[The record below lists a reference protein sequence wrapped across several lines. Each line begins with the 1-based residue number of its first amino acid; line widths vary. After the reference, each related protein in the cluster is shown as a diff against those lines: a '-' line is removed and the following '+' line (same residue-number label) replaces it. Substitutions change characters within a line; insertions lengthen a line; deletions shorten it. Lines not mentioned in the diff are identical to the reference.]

1 MSIAAQAK
9 TKKKNRIH
17 QSFGSRVFDVFNVIF
32 MFLFLL
38 VTLYPFWYVVI
49 VSLSDGKAVLSGQV
63 SLIPVNFT
71 FDTYRVVLRDSN
83 IVTGFKNTVIYTT
96 VGTLIN
102 LACTSLCAYPLS
114 RPDLLGKKQI
124 MGMIVFTMFFSGGL
138 IPNYLLLNSLHLVGT
153 RAAML
158 MPFAINS
165 FNLIIL
171 INFFR
176 SIPNEIE
183 EAALI
188 DGLGYFGIL
197 RRIVL
202 PLSTAAIA
210 TIGLYYAVFFWNDWF
225 NSLIY
230 LKSDQ
235 YPVMMFL
242 RNIVNGTMVI
252 GTGSGSAEK
261 TTIAISVKSAVIIT
275 STVPIIVIYP
285 FLQKFFVKG
294 LTIGGVKG

>member
-1 MSIAAQAK
+1 MQKRYHTLENIIFDAIVYLVMAFVLICCLVPFIYMLAVSFSG
-9 TKKKNRIH
+9 TK
-17 QSFGSRVFDVFNVIF
+17 
-32 MFLFLL
+32 
-38 VTLYPFWYVVI
+38 P
-49 VSLSDGKAVLSGQV
+49 
-63 SLIPVNFT
+63 
-71 FDTYRVVLRDSN
+71 
-83 IVTGFKNTVIYTT
+83 
-96 VGTLIN
+96 LIN
-102 LACTSLCAYPLS
+102 GEVFLWPKDFTLDSYKQIFTYPNFFKAYGNTFLYAVGGTAIALIMTSLMAYPLS
-114 RPDLLGKKQI
+114 KTFLWGNKFFTK
-124 MGMIVFTMFFSGGL
+124 MVVVTMFFSGGL
-138 IPNYLLLNSLHLVGT
+138 IPNYLLLNSLHRVGT

>member
-1 MSIAAQAK
+1 MQKRYHTLENIIFDAIVYLVMAFVLICCLVPFIYMLAVSFSG
-9 TKKKNRIH
+9 TK
-17 QSFGSRVFDVFNVIF
+17 
-32 MFLFLL
+32 
-38 VTLYPFWYVVI
+38 P
-49 VSLSDGKAVLSGQV
+49 
-63 SLIPVNFT
+63 
-71 FDTYRVVLRDSN
+71 
-83 IVTGFKNTVIYTT
+83 
-96 VGTLIN
+96 LIN
-102 LACTSLCAYPLS
+102 GEVFLWPKDFTLDSYKQIFTYPNFFKAYGNTFLYAVGGTAIALIMTSLMAYPLS
-114 RPDLLGKKQI
+114 KTFLWGNKFFTK
-124 MGMIVFTMFFSGGL
+124 MVVVTMFFSGGL
-138 IPNYLLLNSLHLVGT
+138 IPNYLLLNSLHLVVT

>member
-1 MSIAAQAK
+1 MQNTKTMKIKMSTGEKIF
-9 TKKKNRIH
+9 
-17 QSFGSRVFDVFNVIF
+17 SVINYI
-32 MFLFLL
+32 FLAL
-38 VTLYPFWYVVI
+38 VAVACLYPMLYVLFASFSNSNQLMRHTGI
-49 VSLSDGKAVLSGQV
+49 LLWPQGLSAGAYEMVFKNPMIARGYLNTMFVLV
-63 SLIPVNFT
+63 MSLI
-71 FDTYRVVLRDSN
+71 LQ
-83 IVTGFKNTVIYTT
+83 I
-96 VGTLIN
+96 TL
-102 LACTSLCAYPLS
+102 TSLGAYFLS
-114 RPDLLGKKQI
+114 RRNVMFQKPIMLLI
-124 MGMIVFTMFFSGGL
+124 TFTMFFSGGL

>member
-1 MSIAAQAK
+1 M
-9 TKKKNRIH
+9 
-17 QSFGSRVFDVFNVIF
+17 
-32 MFLFLL
+32 
-38 VTLYPFWYVVI
+38 
-49 VSLSDGKAVLSGQV
+49 
-63 SLIPVNFT
+63 
-71 FDTYRVVLRDSN
+71 
-83 IVTGFKNTVIYTT
+83 
-96 VGTLIN
+96 
-102 LACTSLCAYPLS
+102 
-114 RPDLLGKKQI
+114 
-124 MGMIVFTMFFSGGL
+124 
-138 IPNYLLLNSLHLVGT
+138 
-153 RAAML
+153 
-158 MPFAINS
+158 
-165 FNLIIL
+165 
-171 INFFR
+171 
-176 SIPNEIE
+176 E

>member
-1 MSIAAQAK
+1 M
-9 TKKKNRIH
+9 
-17 QSFGSRVFDVFNVIF
+17 
-32 MFLFLL
+32 
-38 VTLYPFWYVVI
+38 VV
-49 VSLSDGKAVLSGQV
+49 V
-63 SLIPVNFT
+63 
-71 FDTYRVVLRDSN
+71 
-83 IVTGFKNTVIYTT
+83 
-96 VGTLIN
+96 
-102 LACTSLCAYPLS
+102 
-114 RPDLLGKKQI
+114 
-124 MGMIVFTMFFSGGL
+124 TMFFSGGL

-197 RRIVL
+197 RR
-202 PLSTAAIA
+202 IA

>member
-1 MSIAAQAK
+1 MQKRYHTLENIIFDAIVYLVMAFVLICCLVPFIYMLAVSFSG
-9 TKKKNRIH
+9 TK
-17 QSFGSRVFDVFNVIF
+17 
-32 MFLFLL
+32 
-38 VTLYPFWYVVI
+38 P
-49 VSLSDGKAVLSGQV
+49 
-63 SLIPVNFT
+63 
-71 FDTYRVVLRDSN
+71 
-83 IVTGFKNTVIYTT
+83 
-96 VGTLIN
+96 LIN
-102 LACTSLCAYPLS
+102 GEVFLWPKDFTLDSYKQIFTYPNFFKAYGNTFLYAVGGTAIALIMTSLMAYPLS
-114 RPDLLGKKQI
+114 KTFLWGNKF
-124 MGMIVFTMFFSGGL
+124 FTKMVVVTRFFSGGL
-138 IPNYLLLNSLHLVGT
+138 IPNYLLLNSLHRVGT

>member
-1 MSIAAQAK
+1 MQKRYHTLENIIFDAIVYLVMAFVLICCLVPFIYMLAVSFSG
-9 TKKKNRIH
+9 TK
-17 QSFGSRVFDVFNVIF
+17 
-32 MFLFLL
+32 
-38 VTLYPFWYVVI
+38 P
-49 VSLSDGKAVLSGQV
+49 
-63 SLIPVNFT
+63 
-71 FDTYRVVLRDSN
+71 
-83 IVTGFKNTVIYTT
+83 
-96 VGTLIN
+96 LIN
-102 LACTSLCAYPLS
+102 GEVFLWPKDFTLDSYKQIFTYPNFFKAYGNTFLYAVGGTAIALIMTSLMAYPLS
-114 RPDLLGKKQI
+114 KTFLWGNKFFTK
-124 MGMIVFTMFFSGGL
+124 MVVVTMFFSGGL

-153 RAAML
+153 RAVML

-225 NSLIY
+225 NSLIH

-252 GTGSGSAEK
+252 GMGSGSAEK

>member
-1 MSIAAQAK
+1 MQKRYHTLENIIFDAIVYLVMAFVLICCLVPFIYMLAVSFSG
-9 TKKKNRIH
+9 TK
-17 QSFGSRVFDVFNVIF
+17 
-32 MFLFLL
+32 
-38 VTLYPFWYVVI
+38 P
-49 VSLSDGKAVLSGQV
+49 
-63 SLIPVNFT
+63 
-71 FDTYRVVLRDSN
+71 
-83 IVTGFKNTVIYTT
+83 
-96 VGTLIN
+96 LIN
-102 LACTSLCAYPLS
+102 GEVFLWPKDFTLDSYKQIFTYPNFFKAYGNTFLYAVGGTAIALIMTSLMAYPLS
-114 RPDLLGKKQI
+114 KTFLWGNKFFTK
-124 MGMIVFTMFFSGGL
+124 MVVVTMFFSGGL

-158 MPFAINS
+158 MPFGINS